1 MCTNCG
7 TYRGRAV
14 VDAKAQA
21 TKKALR
27 TKRKNKAMGVDTS
40 KKVEE

>member
-14 VDAKAQA
+14 VDTLKKTLKAAKKEEARKDA
-21 TKKALR
+21 SKAEAAPKK
-27 TKRKNKAMGVDTS
+27 
-40 KKVEE
+40 